1 MNNIERVLNIIRDGR
16 GLSRADIARGSGLSK
31 PFVSAVVDKL
41 ISGGFVLETGK
52 GEASRGGG
60 KRPTCLSLNAAEF
73 GAIGI
78 DVGRGGMALSGVL
91 YDGMLN
97 EVNHASVD
105 FENRFEAICAA
116 IVELTGKLLSGN
128 RRIKVKGIGIAVSG
142 IVDGNEIV
150 LSSNFDLTGRNLAGE
165 VEKQT
170 GLPVFVSNRARL
182 AALAEFEQGCA
193 CGCPDFLY
201 LSIGRSVGG
210 VIYSGGKLFPGA
222 DGRAG
227 ELRSYPLA
235 YGEVGK
241 VKVGTLEELVS
252 ESALLAEI
260 AAVTGEEIDFEEVV
274 RRYEARDICC
284 RRSVERNARLLGQAA
299 THLVRVLDLPL
310 IIIGGEARRFGD
322 DYIAGFVR
330 GMREAWPESEQIQV
344 EASKFGAAGTALGA
358 AMTIVRKSLM
368 NVSEAE

>member
-1 MNNIERVLNIIRDGR
+1 MNNIEKVLNIIRDGR
-16 GLSRADIARGSGLSK
+16 GLSRADIARSSGLSK
-31 PFVSAVVDKL
+31 PFVSEVVDKL

-78 DVGRGGMALSGVL
+78 DVGRGGTAMSGVL

-97 EVNHASVD
+97 VITQASVE
-105 FENRFEAICAA
+105 FENQFEAICAA
-116 IVELTGKLLSGN
+116 IAELIEKLLSGN
-128 RRIKVKGIGIAVSG
+128 RRIKVKGVGIAVSG
-142 IVDGNEIV
+142 IVDVDGNEIV
-150 LSSNFDLTGRNLAGE
+150 LSSNFDLAGKGLAGE
-165 VEKQT
+165 IEKRT

-193 CGCPDFLY
+193 CGSQDFLY

-222 DGRAG
+222 NGRAG
-227 ELRSYPLA
+227 ELRSYPLVYEEA
-235 YGEVGK
+235 GK

-260 AAVTGEEIDFEEVV
+260 AAVTGGEIDFEEVV
-274 RRYEARDICC
+274 RRYEQLDPCC
-284 RRSVERNARLLGQAA
+284 RRGVERNASLLGQAA
-299 THLVRVLDLPL
+299 AHLVRVLDLPL

-322 DYIAGFVR
+322 DYIASFVR
-330 GMREAWPESEQIQV
+330 GMREAWPESDRIQA
-344 EASKFGAAGTALGA
+344 EASKFGASGTALGA
-358 AMTIVRKSLM
+358 AMTIVSKSLSQ
-368 NVSEAE
+368 VIA